1 MWYHKF
7 MKYVFSAVFTKE
19 RGGYSAICP
28 ELGVAS
34 QGEDIVV
41 AEKNIKEAVELY
53 IEDMTPE
60 ELEPYSH
67 AKTSGPVLKTFEVS
81 HA

>member
-1 MWYHKF
+1 

-19 RGGYSAICP
+19 QAGYSVICP

-34 QGEDIVV
+34 QGEDIIS

-53 IEDMTPE
+53 IEDMTPK
-60 ELEPYSH
+60 ELELYSQGN
-67 AKTSGPVLKTFEVS
+67 TRVPVLKTFEVS